1 MHFQINDDGEIPNV
15 DFGNYDDMPISTAA
29 AHEYEQV
36 YEELVRT
43 LEL

>member
-1 MHFQINDDGEIPNV
+1 MLFKINDEGTFPND
-15 DFGNYDDMPISTAA
+15 DFGDMPNSTTA